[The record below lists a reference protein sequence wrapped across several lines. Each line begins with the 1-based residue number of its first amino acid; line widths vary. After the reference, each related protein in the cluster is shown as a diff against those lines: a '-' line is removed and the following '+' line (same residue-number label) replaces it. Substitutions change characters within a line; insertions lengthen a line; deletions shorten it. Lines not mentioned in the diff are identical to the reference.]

1 VIDTRCPELVGPVC
15 LVAPCHVRAGLR
27 ARLDPGER
35 LVLQCA
41 VCGWPVLVLALRC
54 QAPAGLGDMAVTAV
68 LDACPGPHGGCEGGQ
83 R

>member
-1 VIDTRCPELVGPVC
+1 MIARCPELAGPVC
-15 LVAPCHVRAGLR
+15 LLAPCHAQAGLR

-41 VCGWPVLVLALRC
+41 VCGWPVLVLAASAP
-54 QAPAGLGDMAVTAV
+54 APAGGMSETAV
-68 LDACPGPHGGCEGGQ
+68 SDACPGGRE